1 MKDKLKQLSKDL
13 ILIIVVVSITFVFS
27 KTVVGLTAV
36 IGDSMNDTYQNGDL
50 LFTRKFN
57 LNPDRFDVI
66 TFDVGEK
73 FFIKRVIGLPGETI
87 NIDYNGNIFINGEIL
102 KENYGKETIEF
113 PGLANNEITLG
124 ENEYF
129 VLGDNRNNSIDSR
142 FEEVG
147 PVDKS
152 LITGIIIGGK

>member
-1 MKDKLKQLSKDL
+1 MKDKFKQLSKDL
-13 ILIIVVVSITFVFS
+13 ILIVVVVLLTFVFS

-36 IGDSMNDTYQNGDL
+36 IGDSMNDTYQSGDL
-50 LFTRKFN
+50 LFTKKFN
-57 LNPDRFDVI
+57 LKPERFDVV
-66 TFDVGEK
+66 TFSVGDR
-73 FFIKRVIGLPGETI
+73 FFIKRVIGLPGETVS
-87 NIDYNGNIFINGEIL
+87 IDYNGNIIINGEIL
-102 KENYGKETIEF
+102 KENYGKEPIEF

-147 PVDKS
+147 AVDLS
-152 LITGIIIGGK
+152 IITGIIIGGK